1 MLTLSQALS
10 HLHGIRNLC
19 VAENVMLPCVR
30 DAVRTA
36 QIDIMGLLRY
46 DHIKSYKDVQALKEA
61 IRQTEKSVDNFL
73 GGDV

>member
-1 MLTLSQALS
+1 MLTLSQALG
-10 HLHGIRNLC
+10 HLQGIRNLC

-36 QIDIMGLLRY
+36 QIDIMGSLRY
-46 DHIKSYKDVQALKEA
+46 DHVKSYKDVQTLKDS

-73 GGDV
+73 RGDV